1 MAQITFKDL
10 PDLFD
15 KIESKVR
22 ALKTVRIRQEQV
34 GPSLVPIFLETL
46 PNVIIFQISRN
57 LRKDNWS
64 TGDFLECINTEITTQ
79 NFRSTIKNDIM

>member
-1 MAQITFKDL
+1 MNFKDL

-46 PNVIIFQISRN
+46 PNVVIFQISRN

-64 TGDFLECINTEITTQ
+64 TCDFLECIK
-79 NFRSTIKNDIM
+79 NFLILFANAESYNINVLRK